1 MDITPYPAL
10 LWRGFFVKMTQCIF
24 DLFVRKY
31 PVAFRQI
38 NLQTEHPMSGKF
50 ETRLADLGIELP
62 NPSAPAANYVPF
74 VQVGDLVYISGQISM
89 DANGL
94 VKGKLGDGYSI
105 DDAYAAARLCGINLI
120 SQVRAA
126 CGGDLD
132 RVVQVI
138 KLNGFVNATQD
149 FTDHPKVVN
158 GASDLMVE
166 VFGDQGRHA
175 RAAVG
180 SSSLPLGVAVEVE
193 GIFQIA

>member
-1 MDITPYPAL
+1 
-10 LWRGFFVKMTQCIF
+10 
-24 DLFVRKY
+24 
-31 PVAFRQI
+31 
-38 NLQTEHPMSGKF
+38 MSGKF
-50 ETRLADLGIELP
+50 DARLAELGITLSSP
-62 NPSAPAANYVPF
+62 AGPAANYVPF

-89 DANGL
+89 DAGGMI
-94 VKGKLGDGYSI
+94 KGKLGNGFST
-105 DDAYAAARLCGINLI
+105 DDAYAAARICGINLI
-120 SQVRAA
+120 SQVQAA

-132 RVVQVI
+132 RLVRVV

-149 FTDHPKVVN
+149 FTDHPMVIN

-180 SSSLPLGVAVEVE
+180 SSSLPFGVAVEVE